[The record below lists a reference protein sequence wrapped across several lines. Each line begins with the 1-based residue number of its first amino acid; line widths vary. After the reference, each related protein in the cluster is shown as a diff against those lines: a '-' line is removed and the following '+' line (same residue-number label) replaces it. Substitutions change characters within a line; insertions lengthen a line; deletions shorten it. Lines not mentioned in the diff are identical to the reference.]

1 MWFFKCPE
9 FFFGE
14 DALSQLGNLSGQ
26 RAFIVTDANLL
37 ELGYVAQVQQ
47 VLATAVPHHHIF
59 AEVEPDP
66 SLETVQRGAAAML
79 AFQPD
84 WIIGLGG
91 GSCMDAAKAMW
102 VLYERPDLTPDA
114 ISPMMELGL
123 RQKARLVCIPT
134 TAGTGSESNYG
145 IVLTDT
151 AEHRKLTLANRE
163 ATPDIAIVDPA
174 FTTNLPP
181 GVTADTGIDV
191 LTHAIEAY
199 SCTWANDFTD
209 GLCLQAARMVFAY
222 LPSAIKNGAHDPM
235 AREKMANAAAIA
247 GMTLGNSQ
255 VALAHALG
263 HAAGA
268 IFRQIPHG
276 RITAIFL
283 PYTIEFVANGGD
295 SRYTDLA
302 LALGLPNGDEA
313 VAAQNLAT
321 AVRGLMHEVR
331 LPTSLKEAGINL
343 GEWEAALPVM
353 CEHVDVDAN
362 LLMSRRIPS
371 LEEIEQL
378 FRYAYAGQE
387 IDF

>member
-14 DALSQLGNLSGQ
+14 DALSQLGNLTGR

-37 ELGYVAQVQQ
+37 ELGFVAQVQQ
-47 VLATAVPHHHIF
+47 ALVTAVPHHHIF

-79 AFQPD
+79 EYEPD

-102 VLYERPDLTPDA
+102 VLYERPDLPPDA

-123 RQKARLVCIPT
+123 RQKAQLICIPT

-151 AEHRKLTLANRE
+151 GEHRKLTLANRE

-222 LPSAIKNGAHDPM
+222 LPSAIKNGANDPI

-268 IFRQIPHG
+268 IFRQVPHG

-302 LALGLPNGDEA
+302 LALGLPNGDETS
-313 VAAQNLAT
+313 AAQNLAT

-331 LPTSLKEAGINL
+331 LPTNLKDAAIALAEL
-343 GEWEAALPVM
+343 EAALPLM
-353 CEHVDVDAN
+353 CEHVDVDTN
-362 LLMSRRIPS
+362 LLMSRRIPT

-387 IDF
+387 VDF